1 MGNFLNLTYV
11 AHTRRLYAK
20 VWPRHN
26 FFAALFARRYSLSK
40 FLKTWAKIK
49 TNLYCFTLCGSFY
62 KCQKSNEIWML
73 RKSWTISYVT
83 SWVKI
88 SLVLWGTHQL
98 CTKWLVLEGLSHLEQ
113 SVGNHESSATLSNIV
128 IENFNF
134 TPKDEVSKE
143 DLTLG
148 SLQEIMNA
156 LS

>member
-1 MGNFLNLTYV
+1 MLLIRGGFTQRCDHGITSLLLCLHVGTPCQNAWKLELKLKQICIVLLYV
-11 AHTRRLYAK
+11 AHSI
-20 VWPRHN
+20 N
-26 FFAALFARRYSLSK
+26 
-40 FLKTWAKIK
+40 AKIRAMRFE
-49 TNLYCFTLCGSFY
+49 CFGSHEPFH
-62 KCQKSNEIWML
+62 
-73 RKSWTISYVT
+73 VT

-98 CTKWLVLEGLSHLEQ
+98 CTKWLVLEGLFHLEQ

-143 DLTLG
+143 DLTSG